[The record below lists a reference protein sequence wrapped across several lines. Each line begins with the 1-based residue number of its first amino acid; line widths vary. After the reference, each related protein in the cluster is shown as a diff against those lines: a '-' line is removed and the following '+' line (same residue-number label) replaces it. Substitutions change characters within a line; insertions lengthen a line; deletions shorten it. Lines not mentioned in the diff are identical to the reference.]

1 MGTALTRYE
10 VAWRYG
16 GIVVLIIV
24 VAALYA
30 TAPMDGN
37 FWWSDAPRHALN
49 GVFVKDLLRDLPLS
63 DPAGYAQGYYV
74 KYPALTILFYPPLF
88 YLLSAP
94 FYALLGVS
102 QATAMLVVSLHVF
115 AFGLGVFALARLWLR
130 APIALAVAVA
140 AIMAPEV
147 ALWGRQVMLELP
159 AFAFVVWAIWAAVR
173 YERAGKP
180 YLLYL
185 AAGLLTAALYT
196 KLTVVFVIPVLALLL
211 FRREGFMLL
220 RSRHAWIAA
229 GLFVLS
235 LAPLAA
241 MTILFGQSNVQSV
254 AGIAD
259 APVERWS
266 VAGWLWYLR
275 LLPDELGWPMLGLG
289 ALGAILALIRNR
301 TSFDRR
307 FAVTLA
313 AWFAVGYVFLSL
325 IDLKEARHSIFILL
339 PIIFSA
345 GYATSRLLP
354 ERVAPACA
362 ITAAFAYC
370 INTLAFHPVPH
381 VDGYREAAEFV
392 AAVAPKNSVILFS
405 GKRDGSFVFAMRQLE
420 SRADLSTVRADKLL
434 LQVAVRRELG
444 VAEKAYSEAEIAD
457 LIGHLGVYYVVAQT
471 DFWTDL
477 EQMRRLQS
485 VLRSNRFDVVK
496 RITIRSNLPTEDRE
510 VVIYRNLG
518 PVATGPIH
526 LQLDLPIIKH
536 SVEGTVGQ

>member
-1 MGTALTRYE
+1 MDRHEPAL
-10 VAWRYG
+10 RYG
-16 GIVVLIIV
+16 AAFVLAIV
-24 VAALYA
+24 VAALFA
-30 TAPMDGN
+30 TAPMDGS

-49 GVFVKDLLRDLPLS
+49 GVFVRDLLRDLPLS
-63 DPAGYAQGYYV
+63 DPVGYAQGYYV

-94 FYALLGVS
+94 FYAFLGVS

-115 AFGLGVFALARLWLR
+115 MFALGVFALARLWLS

-140 AIMAPEV
+140 AVMAPEV
-147 ALWGRQVMLELP
+147 ALWARQVMLELP
-159 AFAFVVWAIWAAVR
+159 AYAFAVWAIWAAVR
-173 YERAGKP
+173 YERDGKP
-180 YLLYL
+180 LFLYL
-185 AAGLLTAALYT
+185 ASGLLAAALYT
-196 KLTVVFVIPVLALLL
+196 KLTVVFFVPVLALSLL
-211 FRREGFMLL
+211 RREGFTLL
-220 RSRHAWIAA
+220 RGRHAWIAA
-229 GLFVLS
+229 GLFF
-235 LAPLAA
+235 LALTPLAA

-275 LLPDELGWPMLGLG
+275 LFPGELGWPMLGFGTLG
-289 ALGAILALIRNR
+289 AALALTANR
-301 TSFDRR
+301 RPSDRR
-307 FAVTLA
+307 FAVILA
-313 AWFAVGYVFLSL
+313 AWFAVGYAFLSL
-325 IDLKEARHSIFILL
+325 IDLKEARHSIYILL

-345 GYATSRLLP
+345 GYAMTRLLP

-362 ITAAFAYC
+362 VVAAFAYS
-370 INTLAFHPVPH
+370 INTLAFHPVPR

-392 AAVAPKNSVILFS
+392 AAVAPQNSVVLFS

-434 LQVAVRRELG
+434 LRVAVRRELG

-457 LIGHLGVYYVVAQT
+457 LIGRLGAHYVVAQT

-485 VLRSNRFDVVK
+485 ALRSPRFEVVK
-496 RITIRSNLPTEDRE
+496 RIPVTSNVPTEDRE
-510 VVIYRNLG
+510 LVIYRNLG

-526 LQLDLPIIKH
+526 LQLELPIIKR
-536 SVEGTVGQ
+536 SVEGTVGE